1 MEKQKQRFREAKE
14 KVLGEER
21 LRASIGTLSEKT
33 THMVLKNYYEPDVD
47 KQEIPIGNYVADI
60 FTGQEIIEIQSAGF
74 GKMRDK
80 LDAFLPE

>member
-33 THMVLKNYYEPDVD
+33 THMVLKNYYE
-47 KQEIPIGNYVADI
+47 
-60 FTGQEIIEIQSAGF
+60 
-74 GKMRDK
+74 
-80 LDAFLPE
+80 